1 MIATLF
7 MWIAT
12 SIIYSLQTV
21 FFDYVYTTREP
32 TIPHFLRAM
41 VSVISVL
48 MLASIIREQ
57 KSYLKYIVKEG
68 TKIKDSTQD

>member
-21 FFDYVYTTREP
+21 FFDYVDTTREP
-32 TIPHFLRAM
+32 TIPRFLRAM
-41 VSVISVL
+41 VSVTFVL
-48 MLASIIREQ
+48 MIASIIREQ
-57 KSYLKYIVKEG
+57 KSYLKYIGEKAP
-68 TKIKDSTQD
+68 KIKDTIRD